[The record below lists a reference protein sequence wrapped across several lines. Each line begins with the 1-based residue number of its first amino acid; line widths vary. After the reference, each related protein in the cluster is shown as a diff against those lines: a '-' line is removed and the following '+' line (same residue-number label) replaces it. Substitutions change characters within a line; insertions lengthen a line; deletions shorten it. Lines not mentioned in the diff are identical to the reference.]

1 MPPNDPPAPPKPPTA
16 DPAAGKSVPSPA
28 GAKVAPSVRPPTLA
42 PRPPTLAPRPIT
54 GLPKP
59 PPVPGAPKP
68 AGAPP
73 PLPPA
78 APQAAP
84 ATNVLP
90 SVPGPPKLPSIPA
103 PPAIA
108 SSASSAPSAP
118 RPPVPA
124 TASAPPPANT
134 ATNVSPSVPPKTPSI
149 PAPPPTIS
157 VEEKSVDFD
166 LAAIG
171 LGDAAERARLANFS
185 DETSGTNR
193 KSVPDEPAPRSRRIG
208 ETDIPPP
215 AHVDTERAPGS
226 KDPYI
231 GTTFDHRYRIEKLLG
246 EGGMGFVYLARHKV
260 IDKKV
265 AIKVLRAEMAKD
277 REILERFL
285 QEARAASSIGN
296 PHIIDISDFGD
307 LPDGSTYFVMEFLDG
322 QSLVQFNDKTNR
334 QPFDVIAKIAIQM
347 ANGLAAAHEAGII
360 HRDLKPENIFIVTR
374 GLDKHFVKILDF
386 GIAKVATSGEN
397 KLTRAGAVFGTP
409 HYMSPEQAAG
419 SPLDHRTDIY
429 SLGVMLYEMVSGVLP
444 FTADNF
450 MGILSQHMY
459 QAPPPLGKL
468 NLEPLCPSELEAII
482 FKCLS
487 KVPDDR
493 YPDMAALSADLQRFQ
508 DGHVPDAVAEMA
520 SRPEGLSVGVT
531 PDKPKKAPWLR
542 LVAVGAIVMGA
553 TLGTVLVIGQG
564 PTGNNTPGTA
574 NSAVAPPTSNR
585 VTATAKT
592 KVVVIVEP
600 LSAVATAKFAGKTI
614 KFPEDKVEVEPG
626 KPVTLEVEAA
636 GFETQKVTLDG
647 KTEVVRVKLVG
658 IGGAGVG
665 TAPPE
670 TPTGRPTSTKAG
682 SSGSPT
688 TTTTTTTKPPGGSDV
703 VDLYGPT
710 QSPKPKPTP

>member
-1 MPPNDPPAPPKPPTA
+1 MD
-16 DPAAGKSVPSPA
+16 
-28 GAKVAPSVRPPTLA
+28 L
-42 PRPPTLAPRPIT
+42 
-54 GLPKP
+54 
-59 PPVPGAPKP
+59 
-68 AGAPP
+68 
-73 PLPPA
+73 
-78 APQAAP
+78 
-84 ATNVLP
+84 
-90 SVPGPPKLPSIPA
+90 
-103 PPAIA
+103 
-108 SSASSAPSAP
+108 
-118 RPPVPA
+118 
-124 TASAPPPANT
+124 
-134 ATNVSPSVPPKTPSI
+134 
-149 PAPPPTIS
+149 
-157 VEEKSVDFD
+157 D

-171 LGDAAERARLANFS
+171 LADAEERAKLAKFS
-185 DETSGTNR
+185 DEPAGTNR
-193 KSVPDEPAPRSRRIG
+193 HSVPGDNAPRSRRGG

-215 AHVDTERAPGS
+215 AHVDTERGAGG

-231 GTTFDHRYRIEKLLG
+231 GTTFDHRYKIDKLLG

-265 AIKVLRAEMAKD
+265 AVKVLRAEMAKD

-307 LPDGSTYFVMEFLDG
+307 LPDGSTYFVMEYLDG
-322 QSLVQFNDKTNR
+322 QSLVQFNDKNNR

-360 HRDLKPENIFIVTR
+360 HRDLKPENIFVVTR

-429 SLGVMLYEMVSGVLP
+429 SLGVMLYEMVSGLLP

-468 NLEPLCPSELEAII
+468 NLEPCCPAELEAII

-487 KVPDDR
+487 KAPDDR
-493 YPDMAALSADLQRFQ
+493 YPDMTALSADLQRFQ

-520 SRPEGLSVGVT
+520 SRPEGLTVGVT

-542 LVAVGAIVMGA
+542 LVAVGAVVMGA
-553 TLGTVLVIGQG
+553 TLGTVLVIIQG
-564 PTGNNTPGTA
+564 SPTTTTTGPITGPA
-574 NSAVAPPTSNR
+574 PVNSSPVAAQK
-585 VTATAKT
+585 V

-600 LSAVATAKFAGKTI
+600 LSAVATAKLGDKKI
-614 KFPEDKVEVEPG
+614 KFPDDKVEIEAG
-626 KPVTLEVEAA
+626 KSVTLDVEAQ

-647 KTEVVRVKLVG
+647 KTDVVRVKLV
-658 IGGAGVG
+658 ALAG
-665 TAPPE
+665 TAPQLPDS
-670 TPTGRPTSTKAG
+670 PTGRPTSTKAG
-682 SSGSPT
+682 SSTSPT
-688 TTTTTTTKPPGGSDV
+688 TSATATTKPPGGSDV
-703 VDLYGPT
+703 VDLYGPA
-710 QSPKPKPTP
+710 QPGRPKPPP

>member
-1 MPPNDPPAPPKPPTA
+1 MD
-16 DPAAGKSVPSPA
+16 
-28 GAKVAPSVRPPTLA
+28 L
-42 PRPPTLAPRPIT
+42 
-54 GLPKP
+54 
-59 PPVPGAPKP
+59 
-68 AGAPP
+68 
-73 PLPPA
+73 
-78 APQAAP
+78 
-84 ATNVLP
+84 
-90 SVPGPPKLPSIPA
+90 
-103 PPAIA
+103 
-108 SSASSAPSAP
+108 
-118 RPPVPA
+118 
-124 TASAPPPANT
+124 
-134 ATNVSPSVPPKTPSI
+134 
-149 PAPPPTIS
+149 
-157 VEEKSVDFD
+157 D

-171 LGDAAERARLANFS
+171 LGDAAERARLAKFTDAAS
-185 DETSGTNR
+185 GDEQ
-193 KSVPDEPAPRSRRIG
+193 APRSRRIG

-215 AHVDTERAPGS
+215 AHVDTERTPGG

-231 GTTFDHRYRIEKLLG
+231 GTTFDHRYKIEKLLG

-265 AIKVLRAEMAKD
+265 AVKVLRAEMAKD

-322 QSLVQFNDKTNR
+322 QSLVQFNDKNNR
-334 QPFDVIAKIAIQM
+334 QPFDIIAKISIQM

-429 SLGVMLYEMVSGVLP
+429 SLGVMMYEMVSGVLP

-468 NLEPLCPSELEAII
+468 NLDPLCPAELEAII

-493 YPDMAALSADLQRFQ
+493 YPDMHALSADLQRFQ
-508 DGHVPDAVAEMA
+508 DGQIPEAVAQMA

-531 PDKPKKAPWLR
+531 PDKPKKAPWVR
-542 LVAVGAIVMGA
+542 LVAVGAVVMGA
-553 TLGTVLVIGQG
+553 TLGTVLVIISNPNGN
-564 PTGNNTPGTA
+564 PTPS
-574 NSAVAPPTSNR
+574 NSTNPVVSAAAPTVSA
-585 VTATAKT
+585 ATAKA

-600 LSAVATAKFAGKTI
+600 LSAVATANFAGKQI

-626 KPVTLEVEAA
+626 KPVTLNVEAA
-636 GFETQKVTLDG
+636 GFEPQKVTLDG
-647 KTEVVRVKLVG
+647 KTDIVRVKLVAV
-658 IGGAGVG
+658 AG
-665 TAPPE
+665 TPPVPTGPE
-670 TPTGRPTSTKAG
+670 VPTTGRPATTKTGTSN
-682 SSGSPT
+682 PT
-688 TTTTTTTKPPGGSDV
+688 TTAAPATSKPPGGSDV
-703 VDLYGPT
+703 VDLYGP
-710 QSPKPKPTP
+710 QGQPGRPKPTP

>member
-1 MPPNDPPAPPKPPTA
+1 MD
-16 DPAAGKSVPSPA
+16 
-28 GAKVAPSVRPPTLA
+28 L
-42 PRPPTLAPRPIT
+42 
-54 GLPKP
+54 
-59 PPVPGAPKP
+59 
-68 AGAPP
+68 
-73 PLPPA
+73 
-78 APQAAP
+78 
-84 ATNVLP
+84 
-90 SVPGPPKLPSIPA
+90 
-103 PPAIA
+103 
-108 SSASSAPSAP
+108 
-118 RPPVPA
+118 
-124 TASAPPPANT
+124 
-134 ATNVSPSVPPKTPSI
+134 
-149 PAPPPTIS
+149 
-157 VEEKSVDFD
+157 D

-171 LGDAAERARLANFS
+171 LGDAAERAKLAKFAEES
-185 DETSGTNR
+185 AGTNR
-193 KSVPDEPAPRSRRIG
+193 NSVPDEPAPRSRRIG

-215 AHVDTERAPGS
+215 AHVDAERPPGA

-231 GTTFDHRYRIEKLLG
+231 GTTFDHRYKIEKLLG

-265 AIKVLRAEMAKD
+265 AVKVLRAEMAKD

-322 QSLVQFNDKTNR
+322 QSLVQFNDKNNR

-347 ANGLAAAHEAGII
+347 ANGLAAAHDAGII

-429 SLGVMLYEMVSGVLP
+429 SLGVMMYEMVSGALP

-468 NLEPLCPSELEAII
+468 NLEPPCPAELEAII

-487 KVPDDR
+487 KVADDR
-493 YPDMAALSADLQRFQ
+493 YPDMMALSADLQRFQ
-508 DGHVPDAVAEMA
+508 DGLVPEAVAEMA

-531 PDKPKKAPWLR
+531 PDKPKKSPWIR
-542 LVAVGAIVMGA
+542 LVAVGAVVMGA
-553 TLGTVLVIGQG
+553 TLGTVLVISQSPSG
-564 PTGNNTPGTA
+564 PRPGSPTP
-574 NSAVAPPTSNR
+574 SAVAPTTSAPIA
-585 VTATAKT
+585 VIPKT
-592 KVVVIVEP
+592 RVVVIVEP
-600 LSAVATAKFAGKTI
+600 LSAVATANLNGKRI
-614 KFPEDKVEVEPG
+614 RFPDEKVEVEPG
-626 KPVTLEVEAA
+626 KPVTLDVEAP

-647 KTEVVRVKLVG
+647 KTDVVRVKLVPL
-658 IGGAGVG
+658 AG
-665 TAPPE
+665 TAPQLPE
-670 TPTGRPTSTKAG
+670 VPTGRPTSTKSG
-682 SSGSPT
+682 TSSSPT
-688 TTTTTTTKPPGGSDV
+688 PSAATTKAPGGSDV
-703 VDLYGPT
+703 VDLYGPP
-710 QSPKPKPTP
+710 QPGRPKPPP

>member
-1 MPPNDPPAPPKPPTA
+1 MD
-16 DPAAGKSVPSPA
+16 
-28 GAKVAPSVRPPTLA
+28 L
-42 PRPPTLAPRPIT
+42 
-54 GLPKP
+54 
-59 PPVPGAPKP
+59 
-68 AGAPP
+68 
-73 PLPPA
+73 
-78 APQAAP
+78 
-84 ATNVLP
+84 
-90 SVPGPPKLPSIPA
+90 
-103 PPAIA
+103 
-108 SSASSAPSAP
+108 
-118 RPPVPA
+118 
-124 TASAPPPANT
+124 
-134 ATNVSPSVPPKTPSI
+134 
-149 PAPPPTIS
+149 
-157 VEEKSVDFD
+157 D

-171 LGDAAERARLANFS
+171 LADAEERAKLAKFS
-185 DETSGTNR
+185 DEPAGTNR
-193 KSVPDEPAPRSRRIG
+193 NSVPGDNAPRSRRGG

-215 AHVDTERAPGS
+215 AHVDTERGAGG

-231 GTTFDHRYRIEKLLG
+231 GTTFDHRYKIDKLLG

-265 AIKVLRAEMAKD
+265 AVKVLRAEMAKD

-307 LPDGSTYFVMEFLDG
+307 LPDGSTYFVMEYLDG
-322 QSLVQFNDKTNR
+322 QSLVQFNDKNNR

-360 HRDLKPENIFIVTR
+360 HRDLKPENIFVVTR

-429 SLGVMLYEMVSGVLP
+429 SLGVMLYEMVSGLLP

-468 NLEPLCPSELEAII
+468 NLEPCCPAELEAII

-487 KVPDDR
+487 KAPDDR
-493 YPDMAALSADLQRFQ
+493 YPDMTALSADLQRFQ

-520 SRPEGLSVGVT
+520 SRPEGLTVGVT

-542 LVAVGAIVMGA
+542 LVAVGAVVMGA
-553 TLGTVLVIGQG
+553 TLGTVLVIIQG
-564 PTGNNTPGTA
+564 SPSTTTTGPITGPA
-574 NSAVAPPTSNR
+574 PVNSSPVAAQK
-585 VTATAKT
+585 V

-600 LSAVATAKFAGKTI
+600 LSAVATAKLGDKKI
-614 KFPEDKVEVEPG
+614 KFPDDKVEIEAG
-626 KPVTLEVEAA
+626 KSVTLDVEAQ

-647 KTEVVRVKLVG
+647 KTDVVRVKLV
-658 IGGAGVG
+658 ALAG
-665 TAPPE
+665 TAPQLPDS
-670 TPTGRPTSTKAG
+670 PTGRPTSTKAG
-682 SSGSPT
+682 SSTSPT
-688 TTTTTTTKPPGGSDV
+688 TSATATTKPPGGSDV
-703 VDLYGPT
+703 VDLYGPA
-710 QSPKPKPTP
+710 QPGRPKPPP

>member
-1 MPPNDPPAPPKPPTA
+1 MD
-16 DPAAGKSVPSPA
+16 
-28 GAKVAPSVRPPTLA
+28 L
-42 PRPPTLAPRPIT
+42 
-54 GLPKP
+54 
-59 PPVPGAPKP
+59 
-68 AGAPP
+68 
-73 PLPPA
+73 
-78 APQAAP
+78 
-84 ATNVLP
+84 
-90 SVPGPPKLPSIPA
+90 
-103 PPAIA
+103 
-108 SSASSAPSAP
+108 
-118 RPPVPA
+118 
-124 TASAPPPANT
+124 
-134 ATNVSPSVPPKTPSI
+134 
-149 PAPPPTIS
+149 
-157 VEEKSVDFD
+157 D

-171 LGDAAERARLANFS
+171 LADAEERAKLAKFS
-185 DETSGTNR
+185 DEPAGTNR
-193 KSVPDEPAPRSRRIG
+193 HSVPGDNAPRSRRGG

-215 AHVDTERAPGS
+215 AHVDTERGAGG

-231 GTTFDHRYRIEKLLG
+231 GTTFDHRYKIDKLLG

-265 AIKVLRAEMAKD
+265 AVKVLRAEMAKD

-307 LPDGSTYFVMEFLDG
+307 LPDGSTYFVMEYLDG
-322 QSLVQFNDKTNR
+322 QSLVQFNDKNNR

-360 HRDLKPENIFIVTR
+360 HRDLKPENIFVVTR

-429 SLGVMLYEMVSGVLP
+429 SLGVMLYEMVSGLLP

-468 NLEPLCPSELEAII
+468 NLEPCCPAELEAII

-487 KVPDDR
+487 KAPDDR
-493 YPDMAALSADLQRFQ
+493 YPDMTALSADLQRFQ

-520 SRPEGLSVGVT
+520 SRPEGLTVGVT

-542 LVAVGAIVMGA
+542 LVAVGAVVMGA
-553 TLGTVLVIGQG
+553 TLGTVLVIIQG
-564 PTGNNTPGTA
+564 SPSTTTTGPITGPA
-574 NSAVAPPTSNR
+574 PVNSSPVAAQK
-585 VTATAKT
+585 V

-600 LSAVATAKFAGKTI
+600 LSAVATAKLGDKKI
-614 KFPEDKVEVEPG
+614 KFPDDKVEIEAG
-626 KPVTLEVEAA
+626 KSVTLDVEAQ

-647 KTEVVRVKLVG
+647 KTDVVRVKLV
-658 IGGAGVG
+658 ALAG
-665 TAPPE
+665 TAPQLPDS
-670 TPTGRPTSTKAG
+670 PTGRPTSTKAG
-682 SSGSPT
+682 SSTSPT
-688 TTTTTTTKPPGGSDV
+688 TSATATTKPPGGSDV
-703 VDLYGPT
+703 VDLYGPA
-710 QSPKPKPTP
+710 QPGRPKPPP